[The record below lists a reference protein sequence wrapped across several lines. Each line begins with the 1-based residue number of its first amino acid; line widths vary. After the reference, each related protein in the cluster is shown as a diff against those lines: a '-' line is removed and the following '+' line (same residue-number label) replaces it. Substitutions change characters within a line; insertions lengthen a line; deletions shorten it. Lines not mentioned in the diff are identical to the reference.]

1 METGKLTIGAEERDE
16 LIASFEKQVLTSI
29 LDSTS
34 IDENV
39 KQYIKNKQ
47 CEIVHAFD
55 HRDPNVAE
63 LDFRLLSEDG
73 NTLIDHV
80 VIVLHFIAVISTNS
94 NWKWEVKDG
103 HDVAVDVTNDLVKH
117 ISNIVSKP
125 EENPLLQP
133 PYDVNTTIEMLQAGG
148 EFPQDG
154 PIPVNIPNVTTGEEA
169 TTTVEPFMPEE
180 KEDTGFFNV
189 RYFQPMNFEIEID
202 SRGEDHNQQQ
212 FPCWDFV
219 VQRPKQRELLALS
232 RKNKGAGVKPSDS
245 TLNKVIGDLTEQ
257 LLRRDVALVA
267 ERFERKFHKLWKYL
281 SHNVSYFPGE
291 ILINACWDDYNMA
304 TESLRVELRLVNPFE
319 EDDLFNCCTWVPVRH
334 ARHEI
339 VTGKRSDSFR
349 NSVRHL
355 AIQLFEFCKS
365 KGWVADKVEVK
376 KSDIIGGKK
385 GVSLPFHVHEKDL
398 SSHCISGS
406 KAITASALFGPDEA
420 KTRFGVPPNIIPVM
434 KALLGNDKS
443 YFDKETKVSRLEEPI
458 LNKSRF
464 QNVKY
469 LNVAKREPID
479 TKHLKYRAGL
489 LDAIKEEYSFAV
501 ANHIEGYLAIR
512 DLHAKADLSNKVIIT
527 NTEVNSVEVDRNTVV
542 EVKVTIQVKDR
553 ITGNKV
559 LILKFV
565 APYAEI
571 QKSPLGASTN
581 SYCKVY
587 SNRQKYYVQLDEVL
601 NELYDEL
608 KAGIA

>member
-1 METGKLTIGAEERDE
+1 MLDTKQHIDKLLHRIRTKFMEYLPTKYKKIGSFDFINLTEEKDDVDLLAYVVKFKPKDAYGNEDKVAWTSEVLTIPKYEGFEDDWKKWCLYHTDPRLDRKLEDSAR
-16 LIASFEKQVLTSI
+16 IASNHFKKAALSP
-29 LDSTS
+29 
-34 IDENV
+34 ENREV
-39 KQYIKNKQ
+39 FFADKLARRRALRY
-47 CEIVHAFD
+47 
-55 HRDPNVAE
+55 
-63 LDFRLLSEDG
+63 
-73 NTLIDHV
+73 
-80 VIVLHFIAVISTNS
+80 
-94 NWKWEVKDG
+94 VKD
-103 HDVAVDVTNDLVKH
+103 NL
-117 ISNIVSKP
+117 
-125 EENPLLQP
+125 
-133 PYDVNTTIEMLQAGG
+133 
-148 EFPQDG
+148 
-154 PIPVNIPNVTTGEEA
+154 
-169 TTTVEPFMPEE
+169 
-180 KEDTGFFNV
+180 
-189 RYFQPMNFEIEID
+189 RYFQPMNFEIEIQT
-202 SRGEDHNQQQ
+202 RAYNEDHQE

-219 VQRPKQRELLALS
+219 VLRRKQEELLAVS
-232 RKNKGAGVKPSDS
+232 RTSKGAGVKPSDS
-245 TLNKVIGDLTEQ
+245 SLNKVIGELTEK
-257 LLRRDVALVA
+257 LLRRDVFLVA

-281 SHNVSYFPGE
+281 SHNVSYFPCE
-291 ILINACWDDYNMA
+291 IFINACWDNYNFV
-304 TESLRVELRLVNPFE
+304 TESLKVELRLVNPFE
-319 EDDLFNCCTWVPVRH
+319 EDDLFNCCTHVPVRH

-339 VTGKRSDSFR
+339 VTGKRSDAFH

-376 KSDIIGGKK
+376 KTDITGGKK

-398 SSHCISGS
+398 SSHACSGS
-406 KAITASALFGPDEA
+406 KVITASTDTGPDETK
-420 KTRFGVPPNIIPVM
+420 KTFTGYMPSIIPVM
-434 KALLGNDKS
+434 EALLGNDKS
-443 YFDKETKVSRLEEPI
+443 YFDKETKVDTKSKLGEPAST
-458 LNKSRF
+458 KSRF

-489 LDAIKEEYSFAV
+489 LDAIKEEYSFSV

-527 NTEVNSVEVDRNTVV
+527 NTEVNSVEVDHNTVV

-553 ITGNKV
+553 ITGEKV
-559 LILKFV
+559 LFLKFV

-571 QKSPLGASTN
+571 QESPLGASTN

>member
-1 METGKLTIGAEERDE
+1 MLDTKQHIDKLLHRIRTKFMEYLPTKYKEIGSFDFVNLTEEKDDVDLLAYVVKFRPTDAYGNEDKVTWSSEVLTIPKYEGHEDDWNKWCLYHTDPRLDRKLEDTAR
-16 LIASFEKQVLTSI
+16 ITSNHFKKAA
-29 LDSTS
+29 LDP
-34 IDENV
+34 
-39 KQYIKNKQ
+39 KNREVFFADKL
-47 CEIVHAFD
+47 A
-55 HRDPNVAE
+55 RRRA
-63 LDFRLLSEDG
+63 LRY
-73 NTLIDHV
+73 
-80 VIVLHFIAVISTNS
+80 
-94 NWKWEVKDG
+94 VKD
-103 HDVAVDVTNDLVKH
+103 NL
-117 ISNIVSKP
+117 
-125 EENPLLQP
+125 
-133 PYDVNTTIEMLQAGG
+133 
-148 EFPQDG
+148 
-154 PIPVNIPNVTTGEEA
+154 
-169 TTTVEPFMPEE
+169 
-180 KEDTGFFNV
+180 
-189 RYFQPMNFEIEID
+189 RYFQPMNFEIEINSHD
-202 SRGEDHNQQQ
+202 EDHDHQQL
-212 FPCWDFV
+212 PCWDFV
-219 VQRPKQRELLALS
+219 VLRTKQREFLAVS
-232 RKNKGAGVKPSDS
+232 RTNKGAGVKPDG

-257 LLRRDVALVA
+257 LLRRDVRLVA
-267 ERFERKFHKLWKYL
+267 ECFERKFHKLWKYL
-281 SHNVSYFPGE
+281 SHKVTYLPAE
-291 ILINACWDDYNMA
+291 IFINACWDNYSMA
-304 TESLRVELRLVNPFE
+304 TESLRVDLRLVNPFE
-319 EDDLFNCCTWVPVRH
+319 EDDLFNCCTHVPVRH

-339 VTGKRSDSFR
+339 VTGKRSDSFH

-376 KSDIIGGKK
+376 KSDITGGKK

-398 SSHCISGS
+398 PSHGCSEGKACI
-406 KAITASALFGPDEA
+406 ASTDTGPDEA

-489 LDAIKEEYSFAV
+489 LDAIKEEYSFSV

-527 NTEVNSVEVDRNTVV
+527 NTEAHSVEVDHNTVV

-571 QKSPLGASTN
+571 QESPLGAPTN

-587 SNRQKYYVQLDEVL
+587 SNRQKYYVQLEEVL
-601 NELYDEL
+601 NELNNEL
-608 KAGIA
+608 KAGIV

>member
-1 METGKLTIGAEERDE
+1 MLDTKQHVGKLLSR
-16 LIASFEKQVLTSI
+16 
-29 LDSTS
+29 
-34 IDENV
+34 
-39 KQYIKNKQ
+39 IKDK
-47 CEIVHAFD
+47 FD
-55 HRDPNVAE
+55 
-63 LDFRLLSEDG
+63 RLLPMKYKEIGRFEFIDRNEKDS
-73 NTLIDHV
+73 DHV
-80 VIVLHFIAVISTNS
+80 LSYEVAFKPTDAYGNEDKVAWTSGILSIPKYEGFEDD
-94 NWKWEVKDG
+94 WKKWCLYHTDPRLNHKLEDTASVVAGLFKKAALDPKNREIFFADKLARRRALRYVKD
-103 HDVAVDVTNDLVKH
+103 NL
-117 ISNIVSKP
+117 
-125 EENPLLQP
+125 
-133 PYDVNTTIEMLQAGG
+133 
-148 EFPQDG
+148 
-154 PIPVNIPNVTTGEEA
+154 
-169 TTTVEPFMPEE
+169 
-180 KEDTGFFNV
+180 
-189 RYFQPMNFEIEID
+189 RYFQPMNFEIEIQTIAYN
-202 SRGEDHNQQQ
+202 EDHQE

-219 VQRPKQRELLALS
+219 VLRRKQEELLAVS
-232 RKNKGAGVKPSDS
+232 RTSKGVGIKPDG
-245 TLNKVIGDLTEQ
+245 TLNKVIGDLTKQ
-257 LLRRDVALVA
+257 LLMRDVGLVA
-267 ERFERKFHKLWKYL
+267 RRFERKFHKFWKYL
-281 SHNVSYFPGE
+281 SHNITYLPAE
-291 ILINACWDDYNMA
+291 LLIITGWDNYNMA
-304 TESLRVELRLVNPFE
+304 TESLKVELRLVNPFE
-319 EDDLFNCCTWVPVRH
+319 EDDLFNCCTHVPVRH

-339 VTGKRSDSFR
+339 VTGKRSDSFH
-349 NSVRHL
+349 NSVCHL

-376 KSDIIGGKK
+376 KIDVTGGKK

-398 SSHCISGS
+398 SSHCISGG
-406 KAITASALFGPDEA
+406 KAITASTLFGPDEA
-420 KTRFGVPPNIIPVM
+420 KTKFGIMPSIIPVM
-434 KALLGNDKS
+434 EALLGNDKS
-443 YFDKETKVSRLEEPI
+443 HFDKKTEEPI

-527 NTEVNSVEVDRNTVV
+527 NTEVNSVEVDHNTVV
-542 EVKVTIQVKDR
+542 EVKTTIQVKDR
-553 ITGNKV
+553 VTGEKV

-571 QKSPLGASTN
+571 QESPLGASTN

>member
-1 METGKLTIGAEERDE
+1 MLDTKQHIDKLLHRIRTKFMEYLPTKYKKIGSFDFINLTEEKDDVDLLAYVVKFKPKDAYGNEDKVAWTSEVLTIPKYEGFEDDWKKWCLYHTDPRLDRKLEDSAR
-16 LIASFEKQVLTSI
+16 IASNHFKKAALSP
-29 LDSTS
+29 
-34 IDENV
+34 ENREV
-39 KQYIKNKQ
+39 FFADKLARRRALRY
-47 CEIVHAFD
+47 
-55 HRDPNVAE
+55 
-63 LDFRLLSEDG
+63 
-73 NTLIDHV
+73 
-80 VIVLHFIAVISTNS
+80 
-94 NWKWEVKDG
+94 VKD
-103 HDVAVDVTNDLVKH
+103 NL
-117 ISNIVSKP
+117 
-125 EENPLLQP
+125 
-133 PYDVNTTIEMLQAGG
+133 
-148 EFPQDG
+148 
-154 PIPVNIPNVTTGEEA
+154 
-169 TTTVEPFMPEE
+169 
-180 KEDTGFFNV
+180 
-189 RYFQPMNFEIEID
+189 RYFHPMNFEIEINSHD
-202 SRGEDHNQQQ
+202 EDHDHQQ

-219 VQRPKQRELLALS
+219 VLRTKQREFLAVS
-232 RKNKGAGVKPSDS
+232 RTNKGAGVKPSDS
-245 TLNKVIGDLTEQ
+245 TLNKVIGDLTGQ

-281 SHNVSYFPGE
+281 SHNVSYFPGG
-291 ILINACWDDYNMA
+291 IFIDTCWDNYNMA
-304 TESLRVELRLVNPFE
+304 NETLKVELRLVNPFE
-319 EDDLFNCCTWVPVRH
+319 EDDLFNCCTHVPVRH

-339 VTGKRSDSFR
+339 VTGKRSDSFH

-376 KSDIIGGKK
+376 KTDITGGKK

-398 SSHCISGS
+398 SSHVCSGS
-406 KAITASALFGPDEA
+406 KAITASTDTGPEETK
-420 KTRFGVPPNIIPVM
+420 KTFTGYMPSIIPVM
-434 KALLGNDKS
+434 EALLGNDKS
-443 YFDKETKVSRLEEPI
+443 YFDKETKVPRLEEPI
-458 LNKSRF
+458 LTKSRF

-527 NTEVNSVEVDRNTVV
+527 NTEAHSVEVDRNTVV

-553 ITGNKV
+553 ITGEKV

-571 QKSPLGASTN
+571 QESPLGASTN

-601 NELYDEL
+601 NELNNEL
-608 KAGIA
+608 KASIV

>member
-1 METGKLTIGAEERDE
+1 MLDTKQHIDKLLHRIRTKFMEYLPTKYNEIGSLDFVNLTEEKDDVDLLAYVVKFRPTDAYGNEDKVAWSSEVLTIPKYEGHEDDWKKWCLYHTDPRLDRKLEDTAR
-16 LIASFEKQVLTSI
+16 ITSNQFKKAA
-29 LDSTS
+29 LDP
-34 IDENV
+34 
-39 KQYIKNKQ
+39 KNREVFFADKL
-47 CEIVHAFD
+47 A
-55 HRDPNVAE
+55 RRRA
-63 LDFRLLSEDG
+63 LRY
-73 NTLIDHV
+73 
-80 VIVLHFIAVISTNS
+80 
-94 NWKWEVKDG
+94 VKD
-103 HDVAVDVTNDLVKH
+103 NL
-117 ISNIVSKP
+117 
-125 EENPLLQP
+125 
-133 PYDVNTTIEMLQAGG
+133 
-148 EFPQDG
+148 
-154 PIPVNIPNVTTGEEA
+154 
-169 TTTVEPFMPEE
+169 
-180 KEDTGFFNV
+180 
-189 RYFQPMNFEIEID
+189 RYFQPMNFEIEIQT
-202 SRGEDHNQQQ
+202 RAYNEDHQE

-219 VQRPKQRELLALS
+219 VLRRKQEELLAVS
-232 RKNKGAGVKPSDS
+232 RTSKGAGVKPSDS
-245 TLNKVIGDLTEQ
+245 SLTKVIGDLTEQ
-257 LLRRDVALVA
+257 LLRRDVKLVA

-281 SHNVSYFPGE
+281 SHNISYLPAE
-291 ILINACWDDYNMA
+291 IFINACWDNYNFA
-304 TESLRVELRLVNPFE
+304 TESLKVELRLVNPFE
-319 EDDLFNCCTWVPVRH
+319 EDDLFNCCTHVPVRH

-339 VTGKRSDSFR
+339 VTGKRSDSFH

-365 KGWVADKVEVK
+365 KGWVADKVEIK
-376 KSDIIGGKK
+376 KSDITGGKK

-398 SSHCISGS
+398 SSHDCSEG
-406 KAITASALFGPDEA
+406 KAFIASTDTGPEETK
-420 KTRFGVPPNIIPVM
+420 KTFTGYMPSIIPVM
-434 KALLGNDKS
+434 EALLGNDKS
-443 YFDKETKVSRLEEPI
+443 YFDKETKVDR
-458 LNKSRF
+458 KYRF

-527 NTEVNSVEVDRNTVV
+527 NTEVNSVEVDHNTVV

-571 QKSPLGASTN
+571 QESPLGASTN